1 MNAVTPAE
9 RPRWGFTSEELA
21 TLPTVYRA
29 DLLQD
34 HVYIVTGGSSGFGR
48 AMAFLF
54 ARLGAT
60 VIICARREEKLKIVY
75 DDIKRTTGREVVCY
89 PMSIR
94 DPEQV
99 EKLLDDTFARFGRL
113 DCVVNNAG
121 GQFPQDA
128 IDFSRKGWNA
138 VIDLNLNGTWWMMQ
152 EAAKRWRDHKQTG
165 NIVNIVANI
174 PRGMPQV
181 AHTCAARAAVVY
193 LSKTVAVEWAPLGI
207 RVNCLGPGSMSTE
220 GLNVYPE
227 AAVVRFADS
236 NPFRKLGDA
245 WDVAEGV
252 VYLSAPS
259 GKFITGELL
268 LIDAGGQM
276 WGNVWPAGVP
286 DHFNVV

>member
-1 MNAVTPAE
+1 MNAAPPAE

-21 TLPTVYRA
+21 TLPTVYRS
-29 DLLQD
+29 DLLKD
-34 HVYIVTGGSSGFGR
+34 KVYIVTGGSSGFGR
-48 AMAFLF
+48 AMAFLL
-54 ARLGAT
+54 ARLGAK
-60 VIICARREEKLKIVY
+60 VIICARRMEKLQIVA
-75 DDIKRTTGREVVCY
+75 DDIKRTTGLDVTCY

-99 EKLLDDTFARFGRL
+99 EKLMDDTFERFGQL
-113 DCVVNNAG
+113 DTVVNNAG
-121 GQFPQDA
+121 GQFPQNA

-152 EAAKRWRDHKQTG
+152 EAAKRWHARDYAG

-193 LSKTVAVEWAPLGI
+193 LSKTVAVEWAPKGI

-227 AAVVRFADS
+227 NAVTRFADS

-286 DHFNVV
+286 DFFNVV